1 MFLTSISFINEM
13 KRDPHGGFVQENLEH
28 MNELQNQL
36 SEVVVILLS
45 NQLLYCLLLEPK

>member
-1 MFLTSISFINEM
+1 M
-13 KRDPHGGFVQENLEH
+13 KRDPHGGLVQENLEH